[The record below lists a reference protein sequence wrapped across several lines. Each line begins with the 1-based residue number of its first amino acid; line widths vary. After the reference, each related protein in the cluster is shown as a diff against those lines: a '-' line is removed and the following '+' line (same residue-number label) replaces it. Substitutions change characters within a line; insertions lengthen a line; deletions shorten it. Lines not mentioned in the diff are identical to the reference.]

1 MLVFLRPRISLG
13 PGRARALC
21 GGRDSG
27 LDVTSESL
35 QKVHD
40 GLQVETE
47 KIVLYQ
53 GTRWMYG
60 TGVMRG

>member
-1 MLVFLRPRISLG
+1 MLRWTGLDWKSSPMILLG

-35 QKVHD
+35 QKVHG
-40 GLQVETE
+40 GLLRQR
-47 KIVLYQ
+47 KDIVAV
-53 GTRWMYG
+53 
-60 TGVMRG
+60 GVSEG

>member
-1 MLVFLRPRISLG
+1 MCAALDWTGLEGQSSPMISLG

-35 QKVHD
+35 QKVHG
-40 GLQVETE
+40 GLLIQREDNVA
-47 KIVLYQ
+47 V
-53 GTRWMYG
+53 
-60 TGVMRG
+60 GVSEG